1 MANSDRRKEYTD
13 RNGNMFIPMNVEGGV
28 WNEHFITTP
37 KFICIV
43 LMILALVIIIMEL
56 AARKPAASFFQYV
69 IWIGLWAIVS
79 FFVVRFVIFEE
90 KFYYKMYK
98 EMQKYEI
105 TTPAVFWNISSIKDT
120 DNGGIITYSDAR
132 VGIIVKLDRDTITG
146 KTADF
151 KETHYDAISDF
162 YRAVNDSRYSFI
174 QMNIMEQAGKDPR
187 LNELSKLVNKS
198 DNPSIR
204 KLMELEIGH
213 IKNITNTTLYESDYF
228 LFYTNDLSKV
238 DTIIDDIGECLLKIF
253 DGAFIGYSVLGT
265 KEIVELVKEL
275 YGVKYF
281 NSTQASLFMFD
292 FNGAGGVSPI
302 NINSLVWTD
311 GNMQKL
317 TSAEINKLRKITSEV
332 IRETRKQEDVSLK
345 ATLYKVNNENKF
357 GIDLDDDDST
367 EHISPVQK
375 QNNAQVRNS
384 AQVGNSVQVGN
395 SAQVQN
401 AMNNQ
406 QMMNNNQQV
415 FDDNDFVDDF
425 DSISSSDDETIDF

>member
-187 LNELSKLVNKS
+187 LNELSKLVNKN

-292 FNGAGGVSPI
+292 FNGAGGMSPI
-302 NINSLVWTD
+302 SINSLVWTD

-367 EHISPVQK
+367 EHTSPVQK
-375 QNNAQVRNS
+375 QNNAQVRNN
-384 AQVGNSVQVGN
+384 AQVGNST
-395 SAQVQN
+395 QVQN

>member
-1 MANSDRRKEYTD
+1 MANTDRRKEYTD

-43 LMILALVIIIMEL
+43 LMVLALVIIIMEL
-56 AARKPAASFFQYV
+56 AAKEPAASFFQYV
-69 IWIGLWAIVS
+69 FWIGLWLVIS
-79 FFVVRFVIFEE
+79 SLITRFIIFEE
-90 KFYYKMYK
+90 KFYYRMYK

-146 KTADF
+146 KTSDF

-162 YRAVNDSRYSFI
+162 YRAINDYKYSFV

-198 DNPSIR
+198 DNSSIN

-228 LFYTNDLSKV
+228 LFYTSDLSKV
-238 DTIIDDIGECLLKIF
+238 DTIIDDIGECVLKLF
-253 DGAFIGYSVLGT
+253 DGAFIGYSILGT
-265 KEIVELVKEL
+265 KEIVDLVKEL

-281 NSTQASLFMFD
+281 NATQASLFMFD
-292 FNGAGGVSPI
+292 INGAAGVSPI
-302 NINSLVWTD
+302 SINSLLWTD

-317 TSAEINKLRKITSEV
+317 TSTEINKLRRITSDV

-345 ATLYKVNNENKF
+345 DTLYKVNIENKF
-357 GIDLDDDDST
+357 GIDLDNDDGAEQNST
-367 EHISPVQK
+367 ANTQVNTRYTNSTQG
-375 QNNAQVRNS
+375 QNNQM
-384 AQVGNSVQVGN
+384 Q
-395 SAQVQN
+395 
-401 AMNNQ
+401 NNQ
-406 QMMNNNQQV
+406 QRVDIGKQSVNNNQQD
-415 FDDNDFVDDF
+415 FDDNDFIDDF
-425 DSISSSDDETIDF
+425 DNVSDSDDEPVDF

>member
-1 MANSDRRKEYTD
+1 MANTDRRKEYTD

-43 LMILALVIIIMEL
+43 LMVLALAIIIMEL
-56 AARKPAASFFQYV
+56 AAKEPAASFFQYV
-69 IWIGLWAIVS
+69 FWIGLWLVIS
-79 FFVVRFVIFEE
+79 SLITRFIIFEE
-90 KFYYKMYK
+90 KFYYRMYK

-146 KTADF
+146 KTSDF

-162 YRAVNDSRYSFI
+162 YRAINDYKYSFV

-198 DNPSIR
+198 DNSSIN

-228 LFYTNDLSKV
+228 LFYTSDLSKV
-238 DTIIDDIGECLLKIF
+238 DTIIDDIGECILKLF
-253 DGAFIGYSVLGT
+253 DGAFIGYSILGT
-265 KEIVELVKEL
+265 KEIVDLVKEL

-281 NSTQASLFMFD
+281 NATQASLFMFD
-292 FNGAGGVSPI
+292 INGAAGVSPI
-302 NINSLVWTD
+302 SINSLLWTD

-317 TSAEINKLRKITSEV
+317 TSTEINKLRRITSDV

-345 ATLYKVNNENKF
+345 DTLYKVNIENKF
-357 GIDLDDDDST
+357 GIDLDNDDGAEQNSAANTQVNTRYTNST
-367 EHISPVQK
+367 QG
-375 QNNAQVRNS
+375 QNNQM
-384 AQVGNSVQVGN
+384 Q
-395 SAQVQN
+395 
-401 AMNNQ
+401 NNQ
-406 QMMNNNQQV
+406 QRVDIGKQSVNNNQQD
-415 FDDNDFVDDF
+415 FDDNDFIDDF
-425 DSISSSDDETIDF
+425 DNISDSDDEPVDF

>member
-56 AARKPAASFFQYV
+56 AAREPAASFFQYV

-105 TTPAVFWNISSIKDT
+105 ATPAVFWNISSIKDT

-162 YRAVNDSRYSFI
+162 YRAVNDSRYSFV

-187 LNELSKLVNKS
+187 LNELSKLVNKN

-228 LFYTNDLSKV
+228 LFYTNDISKV

-302 NINSLVWTD
+302 NINSLIWTD

-317 TSAEINKLRKITSEV
+317 VPAEINKLRKITSDV

-345 ATLYKVNNENKF
+345 DTLYKVNNENKF
-357 GIDLDDDDST
+357 GIDLDADDST
-367 EHISPVQK
+367 EHSSPVQK
-375 QNNAQVRNS
+375 QNNAQVINS
-384 AQVGNSVQVGN
+384 TQIQNNQV
-395 SAQVQN
+395 
-401 AMNNQ
+401 MYNQ
-406 QMMNNNQQV
+406 QMMNNNQQA

-425 DSISSSDDETIDF
+425 DNISSSDDETIDF